1 MRMRKLVLKMLI
13 TLMLLSV
20 TVSCTAEET
29 ISSPASETEA
39 DIQSEAVLNT
49 EGNTDLV
56 GEETIL
62 EEPAKIESTGEF
74 QNNEAANVL
83 SSDPRPQIVE
93 VKNDTPFESDRT
105 DTAER
110 EAPPKEEPVES
121 NAVKADEHS
130 ESDPSQTVKADTSE
144 LNVPETP
151 EKAEAQD
158 KVGNS
163 EEEHAE
169 EKKDAVSNETN
180 QVNGAPE
187 SKAET
192 AAPALPG
199 DAEVQ
204 DGNSNIEEEN
214 ANEEIAAASEETDQA
229 NAATEPELEV
239 DIQLTENEAQ
249 EVDNHLITESEQIA
263 ETASSEADTTISA
276 EETLALNEM
285 NNAEEELLE
294 TEDAEKAATVDAQGT
309 APSESEEQ
317 NGQIETDNEL
327 EKENQP
333 ETEIVAFIA
342 KVEVEIFPNGDIIDG
357 MAFSLKARVI
367 DANEAYALRW
377 EQHDPATDKMEEA
390 PLWEKI
396 GEGETLNLIASLD
409 LNQIDYRLVVTGE
422 DETELKVAVQHMNI
436 IPKSENEDIPTEEPD
451 EEIVE
456 ETEPEENELPA
467 EELPAKTDETQP
479 HEEEADMHAGE
490 ANEAS
495 EEKTRRVIIHSSAGT
510 CIINGAPIVLTVE
523 LEGFEDNAERTV
535 IWEINKGDGWKE
547 AGTGETFEY
556 LASLE
561 SLSWDFR
568 VKVQYTL

>member
-1 MRMRKLVLKMLI
+1 MTGGMLSQ
-13 TLMLLSV
+13 SV
-20 TVSCTAEET
+20 TMPELDGGIIPFTLSALFPDKRGLMVHRMIPARLDRFASLVSKFLKLKQMPNSEKKIGIVYYKGPGMNALVAGGLEVAPSLLATLQKLKAEGY
-29 ISSPASETEA
+29 
-39 DIQSEAVLNT
+39 D
-49 EGNTDLV
+49 
-56 GEETIL
+56 
-62 EEPAKIESTGEF
+62 TGE
-74 QNNEAANVL
+74 L
-83 SSDPRPQIVE
+83 
-93 VKNDTPFESDRT
+93 
-105 DTAER
+105 
-110 EAPPKEEPVES
+110 
-121 NAVKADEHS
+121 
-130 ESDPSQTVKADTSE
+130 
-144 LNVPETP
+144 PETP
-151 EKAEAQD
+151 EKAEVQD
-158 KVGNS
+158 KVSNS
-163 EEEHAE
+163 EEELAE

-180 QVNGAPE
+180 QVNTAPE
-187 SKAET
+187 SKTET

-199 DAEVQ
+199 NTEVQ
-204 DGNSNIEEEN
+204 DENSNSEEEHV
-214 ANEEIAAASEETDQA
+214 NEEMAAASEYTDQS
-229 NAATEPELEV
+229 NAATEPELER
-239 DIQLTENEAQ
+239 DIQPTEKEAQ
-249 EVDNHLITESEQIA
+249 EADDHLNVELEQIE
-263 ETASSEADTTISA
+263 ETAPPETDVAISA
-276 EETLALNEM
+276 EEALILNEM
-285 NNAEEELLE
+285 NSAEEELLE
-294 TEDAEKAATVDAQGT
+294 TDDAEKATIADTQET
-309 APSESEEQ
+309 ASSESEEQ

-396 GEGETLNLIASLD
+396 GEGETLNLIADLD
-409 LNQIDYRLVVTGE
+409 LNQLDYRLVVTGE
-422 DETELKVAVQHMNI
+422 DGTELKVAVQHMNI
-436 IPKSENEDIPTEEPD
+436 IPKSENEDIPTEEPN
-451 EEIVE
+451 EEIAE

-479 HEEEADMHAGE
+479 HEEETGMQAGE
-490 ANEAS
+490 ATEAS

-523 LEGFEDNAERTV
+523 LAGFADNAERTV

-547 AGTGETFEY
+547 AGIGETFEY

>member
-1 MRMRKLVLKMLI
+1 MRKLVLKMLI
-13 TLMLLSV
+13 ILMLLSV

-74 QNNEAANVL
+74 QNNEAANVP
-83 SSDPRPQIVE
+83 SSDPEPQIVE
-93 VKNDTPFESDRT
+93 AKNDTPFESDRT

-110 EAPPKEEPVES
+110 EAPPKEEPAES
-121 NAVKADEHS
+121 IAVKADEHS
-130 ESDPSQTVKADTSE
+130 ESEPGQAVKADTSE

-151 EKAEAQD
+151 EKAEVQD
-158 KVGNS
+158 KVSNS
-163 EEEHAE
+163 EEELAE

-180 QVNGAPE
+180 QVNTAPE
-187 SKAET
+187 SKTET

-199 DAEVQ
+199 NTEVQ
-204 DGNSNIEEEN
+204 DENSNSEEEHV
-214 ANEEIAAASEETDQA
+214 NEEMAAASEYTDQS
-229 NAATEPELEV
+229 NAATEPELER
-239 DIQLTENEAQ
+239 DIQPTEKEAQ
-249 EVDNHLITESEQIA
+249 EADDHLNVELEQIE
-263 ETASSEADTTISA
+263 ETAPPETDVAISA
-276 EETLALNEM
+276 EEALILNEM
-285 NNAEEELLE
+285 NSAEEELLE
-294 TEDAEKAATVDAQGT
+294 TDDAEKAATADTQET
-309 APSESEEQ
+309 ASSESEEQ

-342 KVEVEIFPNGDIIDG
+342 KVEVEIFPNGEIIDG

-377 EQHDPATDKMEEA
+377 ERHDPATDKTEEA

-422 DETELKVAVQHMNI
+422 DGTELKVAVQHINI

-451 EEIVE
+451 EEIAE
-456 ETEPEENELPA
+456 ETEPEENEPLA
-467 EELPAKTDETQP
+467 EELPAETEETQS
-479 HEEEADMHAGE
+479 HEEEADMHADE
-490 ANEAS
+490 ATEAS

-510 CIINGAPIVLTVE
+510 CIINGAPIVLTIE

>member
-1 MRMRKLVLKMLI
+1 MRKLVLKMLI
-13 TLMLLSV
+13 ILMLLSV

-56 GEETIL
+56 GEETIFA
-62 EEPAKIESTGEF
+62 EPAKIESTGEL
-74 QNNEAANVL
+74 QNNEAANEP
-83 SSDPRPQIVE
+83 SSDPGSQIVE

-110 EAPPKEEPVES
+110 EAPKKEEPVES

-130 ESDPSQTVKADTSE
+130 ESEPSQTVKADTSE
-144 LNVPETP
+144 PNVPETP

-187 SKAET
+187 SKAEI
-192 AAPALPG
+192 ADPALPG

-204 DGNSNIEEEN
+204 DGNSNIEEEH

-249 EVDNHLITESEQIA
+249 EVDNHLITEPEQIA

-294 TEDAEKAATVDAQGT
+294 TEDAEKAATVDTQGT

-377 EQHDPATDKMEEA
+377 ERHDPATDKMEEA

-396 GEGETLNLIASLD
+396 GEDETLNLIADLD
-409 LNQIDYRLVVTGE
+409 LNQIDYRLVVTGA
-422 DETELKVAVQHMNI
+422 DETELKVTVQHMNI
-436 IPKSENEDIPTEEPD
+436 IPKSENEDISTEEPD

-479 HEEEADMHAGE
+479 HEDETGMQAGE
-490 ANEAS
+490 ATEAS

-556 LASLE
+556 LASLA

>member
-1 MRMRKLVLKMLI
+1 M
-13 TLMLLSV
+13 
-20 TVSCTAEET
+20 
-29 ISSPASETEA
+29 
-39 DIQSEAVLNT
+39 
-49 EGNTDLV
+49 
-56 GEETIL
+56 
-62 EEPAKIESTGEF
+62 
-74 QNNEAANVL
+74 
-83 SSDPRPQIVE
+83 
-93 VKNDTPFESDRT
+93 
-105 DTAER
+105 
-110 EAPPKEEPVES
+110 
-121 NAVKADEHS
+121 
-130 ESDPSQTVKADTSE
+130 
-144 LNVPETP
+144 
-151 EKAEAQD
+151 
-158 KVGNS
+158 
-163 EEEHAE
+163 
-169 EKKDAVSNETN
+169 
-180 QVNGAPE
+180 
-187 SKAET
+187 ET
-192 AAPALPG
+192 AT
-199 DAEVQ
+199 
-204 DGNSNIEEEN
+204 SKKK
-214 ANEEIAAASEETDQA
+214 IAAASEETDQA

-479 HEEEADMHAGE
+479 HEEEADMHADE

>member
-1 MRMRKLVLKMLI
+1 MRKLVLKMLI
-13 TLMLLSV
+13 ILMLLSV

-49 EGNTDLV
+49 EGNTDLE

-83 SSDPRPQIVE
+83 SSDSRPQIVE

-110 EAPPKEEPVES
+110 EAPKKEEPVES
-121 NAVKADEHS
+121 NAVKTDEHS
-130 ESDPSQTVKADTSE
+130 ESEPSQTVKADTSE

-158 KVGNS
+158 KVGNR

-396 GEGETLNLIASLD
+396 GEGETLNLTASLD

-422 DETELKVAVQHMNI
+422 DETELNVAVQHMNI
-436 IPKSENEDIPTEEPD
+436 ISKSENEDIPTEEPD

-456 ETEPEENELPA
+456 ETEPEENELPV

-479 HEEEADMHAGE
+479 HKEEADMHAGE

-535 IWEINKGDGWKE
+535 IWEINKGDGWEE
-547 AGTGETFEY
+547 AGIGETFEY

>member
-1 MRMRKLVLKMLI
+1 MRKLVLKMLI

-214 ANEEIAAASEETDQA
+214 SCC
-229 NAATEPELEV
+229 
-239 DIQLTENEAQ
+239 
-249 EVDNHLITESEQIA
+249 
-263 ETASSEADTTISA
+263 
-276 EETLALNEM
+276 
-285 NNAEEELLE
+285 
-294 TEDAEKAATVDAQGT
+294 K
-309 APSESEEQ
+309 
-317 NGQIETDNEL
+317 
-327 EKENQP
+327 
-333 ETEIVAFIA
+333 
-342 KVEVEIFPNGDIIDG
+342 
-357 MAFSLKARVI
+357 
-367 DANEAYALRW
+367 
-377 EQHDPATDKMEEA
+377 
-390 PLWEKI
+390 
-396 GEGETLNLIASLD
+396 
-409 LNQIDYRLVVTGE
+409 
-422 DETELKVAVQHMNI
+422 
-436 IPKSENEDIPTEEPD
+436 
-451 EEIVE
+451 
-456 ETEPEENELPA
+456 
-467 EELPAKTDETQP
+467 
-479 HEEEADMHAGE
+479 
-490 ANEAS
+490 
-495 EEKTRRVIIHSSAGT
+495 
-510 CIINGAPIVLTVE
+510 
-523 LEGFEDNAERTV
+523 
-535 IWEINKGDGWKE
+535 
-547 AGTGETFEY
+547 
-556 LASLE
+556 
-561 SLSWDFR
+561 
-568 VKVQYTL
+568 